1 MDQDQDQTFDMLNEE
16 AVRDLVV
23 NLCWVLQDH
32 GITEVHVGG
41 LMRLVGIDEELAAE
55 HDDELMVITDI
66 QQVPR
71 TKGDTNEILQVAPP
85 GTKLH

>member
-1 MDQDQDQTFDMLNEE
+1 MEQDFVIDILNEE
-16 AVRDLVV
+16 AVKDLVV
-23 NLCWVLQDH
+23 NICLVLADF

-66 QQVPR
+66 QQLQKSADDVSEIVEVRPP
-71 TKGDTNEILQVAPP
+71 DT
-85 GTKLH
+85 TLH